1 MKFVAIAPFP
11 NSQVV
16 DGVPDLTA
24 IERVQKTV
32 KEEVGR
38 TFDAYF
44 GEKR

>member
-1 MKFVAIAPFP
+1 MAIVPFP

-16 DGVPDLTA
+16 DDIPDLTA

-38 TFDAYF
+38 TFDVYF
-44 GEKR
+44 REKR